1 MAKHHWA
8 HTLKKGIVISLITI
22 FSLLILIIALLF
34 GALEF
39 ASSDRGIHQI
49 ETFSNDFIDGSLRV
63 RAVDYQFFSTFP
75 DFTLSIDSVSVRS
88 AVIPASDSLA
98 ISSDSLLDFDHFS
111 MTVNLMRFLFT
122 GDLVVKNFAL
132 DHLQFVGVVNPDGIA
147 NWSLISSEPD
157 TTPSEPI
164 SLPHVYVHRLSVTNA
179 SIRYIDKQSGLSFG
193 VDSFQMLAN
202 GETLCDTFLVK
213 SVLQTPRIR
222 YADDKKME
230 VTLDSFKMDISSAL
244 LGDSLLATIG
254 ISTPSICY
262 NMGAISSKA
271 LPLTVDAVVKAR
283 HDFSL
288 FEIEKF
294 ALFLKNIQCDLNGTA
309 NQLVDNA
316 GWDTNLKFQLE
327 IADLQ
332 QALDFVPMPYAKQL
346 VDFNAAGQIKLLGTV
361 TGVVN
366 DTLLPQLVANLN
378 IANVQL
384 GMSNRPQKID
394 YINLDADICYD
405 QLQPDSTFV
414 KLNKFDFKSGPSFI
428 KASGKVENSK
438 NPYADFSMQAKMD
451 LGYLAQVFPLPY
463 GTELHGNFDADLKT
477 RLHIKDVMEARYE
490 KIYALGK
497 IHIDQMSVKLPK
509 EDFAFFANNMHMDL
523 GSNSIASKRY
533 KRDMLF
539 SLRVDFDS
547 IRLQYGHLVNTNA
560 SKAVF
565 SSYVD
570 QIVSGIPVLRASLKM
585 EHAQATLNDTLYMKG
600 QRTRLSFT
608 VRADTIDTMIPRL
621 KASLRVDSVIFNQ
634 PSFGTFMDSTRV
646 EFTLKP
652 RVRKTHR
659 VNGVRVPI
667 DMTNRQPMNL
677 DSLYRLCMVV
687 VNAEKQDEQFFKKFT
702 LHGKTYMKVFRYSSP
717 YFPLRTSIRRFDL
730 QFTDDTLH
738 LENLRLRVGRSA
750 VTLNGDMYNMRRA
763 FLRGRT
769 LEANFKIKSRRLD
782 FNQILN
788 AIYEGNELRK
798 HEAALRQNKIAEEH
812 TTTSISGNTLA
823 QLSDETPEVS
833 LSDADTLPLALIV
846 IPKNLD
852 LTFVSNIDTIRFGN
866 MVMRDFKGDVRVKDH
881 AMQIKKLTTTTD
893 VGDLRMNMMYKC
905 MVDTIAQTGVDLWA
919 DDISIEDLV
928 RSLPMLDS
936 LLPML
941 RSFKG
946 KVDGDVT
953 AVANLDGHMDVILP
967 SINAAAM
974 LYGENL
980 VLLDGETFAEIA
992 KMLMFKRKTENVIN
1006 KMSVELLVKNNQL
1019 QVLPFMLEMDKYRAA
1034 VSGIN
1039 DFDMNFKYHISVL
1052 QSPLPLKIGLDV
1064 IGNPDDYHVRLVQP
1078 LYKDD
1083 KSVTHYEDLLKGT
1096 VNVRTELQKSLQKV
1110 ISEVIKTPTE

>member
-1 MAKHHWA
+1 MVEHHSA
-8 HTLKKGIVISLITI
+8 HKLKKSIIVLSITI
-22 FSLLILIIALLF
+22 FSLLLLMVALLF

-49 ETFSNDFIDGSLRV
+49 ETFSNDLIDGSLQV
-63 RAVDYQFFSTFP
+63 HSVDYHFLSTFP
-75 DFTLSIDSVSVRS
+75 DFTLSIDSVSLHSKVLPTTDS
-88 AVIPASDSLA
+88 LSLLSDSLVH
-98 ISSDSLLDFDHFS
+98 FDHFS
-111 MTVNLMRFLFT
+111 VTFNLMRFLFT

-132 DHLQFVGVVNPDGIA
+132 ENLQFVGVVNSDGIA

-157 TTPSEPI
+157 TTASEPI
-164 SLPHVYVHRLSVTNA
+164 SLPQVYVHRLSVTNA
-179 SIRYIDKQSGLSFG
+179 SIRYIDKQSGLSFA

-202 GETLCDTFLVK
+202 GETRCDTFLVK
-213 SVLQTPRIR
+213 SVVQAPRIR
-222 YADDKKME
+222 YADDNKIE
-230 VTLDSFKMDISSAL
+230 VTVDSFQMDISSAL
-244 LGDSLLATIG
+244 LGDSLQATIG
-254 ISTPSICY
+254 VSTPSVAY
-262 NMGAISSKA
+262 NTGTMYSKA
-271 LPLTVDAVVKAR
+271 LPLAVDAVVKAR

-294 ALFLKNIQCDLNGTA
+294 ALFFKNIQCNLTGTA
-309 NQLVDNA
+309 NQLTDNA
-316 GWDTNLKFQLE
+316 GWDTNLKFQLD

-332 QALDFVPMPYAKQL
+332 QALDLVPMPYAKQL
-346 VDFNAAGQIKLLGTV
+346 VDFDAAGQIKFLGTV
-361 TGVVN
+361 VGFVN
-366 DTLLPQLVANLN
+366 DTLLPKVVAHLN
-378 IANVQL
+378 ISNVQL
-384 GMSNRPQKID
+384 GMRNRRQKID
-394 YINLDADICYD
+394 YINLDADMRYD

-414 KLNKFDFKSGPSFI
+414 ILNKFDFKSGPSFI
-428 KASGKVENSK
+428 KASGKVENLE
-438 NPYADFSMQAKMD
+438 NMYADFSMQAKMN

-477 RLHIKDVMEARYE
+477 HLHINDFRDAHYE
-490 KIYALGK
+490 KIYAFGK
-497 IHIDQMSVKLPK
+497 IHIEQMSVQLPK
-509 EDFAFFANNMHMDL
+509 EDFALFANNMHMDL
-523 GSNSIASKRY
+523 GSNSIASRRY
-533 KRDMLF
+533 KRDMLL

-547 IRLQYGHLVNTNA
+547 LRLQYGHTINMNA
-560 SKAVF
+560 SQAVF
-565 SSYVD
+565 SSYAD
-570 QIVSGIPVLRASLKM
+570 QIISGIPVLRASLKM

-608 VRADTIDTMIPRL
+608 VRTDTIDTMIPRL
-621 KASLRVDSVIFNQ
+621 KASLRVDSVIINQ

-646 EFTLKP
+646 DFTLKP
-652 RVRKTHR
+652 RVRKSHR

-702 LHGKTYMKVFRYSSP
+702 LHGKTYMKILRYSSP
-717 YFPLRTSIRRFDL
+717 YFPLRTSVRRLDL
-730 QFTDDTLH
+730 EFTDDTLH
-738 LENLRLRVGRSA
+738 LQNLRLRVGRSA
-750 VTLNGDMYNMRRA
+750 ITLNGDMYNMRRA

-769 LEANFKIKSRRLD
+769 LEANFNIKSRRLD

-798 HEAALRQNKIAEEH
+798 RDVEIHKNQIKDAN
-812 TTTSISGNTLA
+812 TTTSVPQNSLVKLLDESTDISSA
-823 QLSDETPEVS
+823 
-833 LSDADTLPLALIV
+833 DADTLPLALVV
-846 IPKNLD
+846 IPNNLN
-852 LTFVSNIDTIRFGN
+852 LTFVSSIDTIRFGN
-866 MVMRDFKGDVRVKDH
+866 MVMRDFKGDVRVKDN
-881 AMQIKKLTTTTD
+881 AFQINKLTTTTD

-905 MVDTIAQTGVDLWA
+905 TVDTIAQTGIDLWA

-928 RSLPMLDS
+928 SSLPMLDS

-953 AVANLDGHMDVILP
+953 AVANLDGHLDVILP

-992 KMLMFKRKTENVIN
+992 KMLMFKRKTENIIN

-1019 QVLPFMLEMDKYRAA
+1019 QVLPFMLEMDKYCAA
-1034 VSGIN
+1034 ISGTN

-1064 IGNPDDYHVRLVQP
+1064 AGNADDYHVRLVQP

-1110 ISEVIKTPTE
+1110 ISEVIKTSTE